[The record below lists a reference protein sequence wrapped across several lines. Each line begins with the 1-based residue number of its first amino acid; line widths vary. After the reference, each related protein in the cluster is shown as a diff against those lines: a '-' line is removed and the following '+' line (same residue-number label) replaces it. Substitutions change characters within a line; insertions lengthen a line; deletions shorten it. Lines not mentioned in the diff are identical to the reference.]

1 MAGGRP
7 PKEKSFAN
15 MLKIALSATGQSGEP
30 KLREVAEVL
39 VDQALAGEGWAI
51 KEIADRTDG
60 KVPQAVIG
68 GDENDAPIAIQ
79 VLELR
84 AVYPK
89 SDAGS

>member
-15 MLKIALSATGQSGEP
+15 MLKIALSANGKTGEP
-30 KLREVAEVL
+30 KLREVAEEL
-39 VDQALAGEGWAI
+39 VNQALAGEGWAI

-68 GDENDAPIAIQ
+68 GDEDDPAVSVIAEIRRII
-79 VLELR
+79 VR
-84 AVYPK
+84 PNTGA
-89 SDAGS
+89 

>member
-1 MAGGRP
+1 MAGRP

-15 MLKIALSATGQSGEP
+15 MLKIALSATGKTGEP

-60 KVPQAVIG
+60 KVAQAIV
-68 GDENDAPIAIQ
+68 GDDEHDAIAI
-79 VLELR
+79 VHRIER
-84 AVYPK
+84 AIVRPA
-89 SDAGS
+89 D